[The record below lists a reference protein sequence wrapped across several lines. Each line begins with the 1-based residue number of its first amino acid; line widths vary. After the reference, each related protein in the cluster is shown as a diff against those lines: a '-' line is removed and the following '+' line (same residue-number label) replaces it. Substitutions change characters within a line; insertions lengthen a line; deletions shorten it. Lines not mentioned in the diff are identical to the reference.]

1 MSEETFRIVV
11 AAGVLVACLAFL
23 VQAGLLLAFFRLTRK
38 MQDKSDGFMEKA
50 EPLLAKVEPVL
61 DKVGPVIERIGPAL
75 DSISATAARFGPAI
89 ERAEALMEG
98 AQEVT
103 ASANQIIQDARPQIA
118 HISEETVAIV
128 RAGREQVERL
138 GDLLH
143 DAGDRTRVRLEQID
157 SAVDATV
164 NQIEIASGA
173 VKKAVLRPVREVNGI
188 AAGISAAVS
197 TLMHGQHKSSVASAT
212 QDEEMF
218 I

>member
-89 ERAEALMEG
+89 
-98 AQEVT
+98 
-103 ASANQIIQDARPQIA
+103 
-118 HISEETVAIV
+118 
-128 RAGREQVERL
+128 
-138 GDLLH
+138 
-143 DAGDRTRVRLEQID
+143 
-157 SAVDATV
+157 
-164 NQIEIASGA
+164 
-173 VKKAVLRPVREVNGI
+173 
-188 AAGISAAVS
+188 
-197 TLMHGQHKSSVASAT
+197 
-212 QDEEMF
+212 
-218 I
+218 